1 MPSLQQTV
9 SPVDGR
15 VYVERSLASPA
26 DIDQTLMLAKQ
37 AKADWKRVPLAER
50 AAFCRRF
57 MANMLAKKEE
67 IGIELAWQMGRPVRY
82 ASREIERMAERAD
95 TMIGI
100 AEEALS
106 DITLEP
112 LAGFT
117 RFIRREP
124 LGVVFAIVPWNYPY
138 LTAVSSV
145 VPAIMAGNVVL
156 LKHSPQTPLCAE
168 RIAQAFADA
177 GLPPGVFQYLHMSV
191 EDTQR
196 VLQRPEVD
204 FVAFTGSVATGRAV
218 QHAVQDRF
226 IGVGLELGG
235 KDAAY
240 VRADASLEHAA
251 ENVMDGAFFN
261 SGQSCCAIERIYVH
275 EDVYDRF
282 VAQAVEVTRAY
293 VLGSPLEAETT
304 LGPLVRT
311 GAATFVRGQIA
322 EAVGQGACALI
333 DENEF
338 RLSRADTP
346 YLAPQILVNVDHSMR
361 VMHEESFGPVVGIMK
376 VASDEEAV
384 RLMNDST
391 FGLTASVWTTD
402 TDAALALGEQVEVGT
417 WFMNRCDYLD
427 PGLAWTGV
435 KESGRGCSLS
445 RIGYEHLTRPKSFHL
460 RTTL

>member
-1 MPSLQQTV
+1 MPVLQQTV

-15 VYVERSLASPA
+15 VYVERSLASSA
-26 DIDQTLMLAKQ
+26 EIDRALMLAQQ
-37 AKADWKRVPLAER
+37 AKADWKRVPLAAR

-57 MANMLAKKEE
+57 MANMLARKEE
-67 IGIELAWQMGRPVRY
+67 IGTELAWQMGRPIRY
-82 ASREIERMAERAD
+82 ASREIERMVERAD

-106 DITLEP
+106 DISLEP
-112 LAGFT
+112 LPGFT
-117 RFIRREP
+117 RFIKREP
-124 LGVVFAIVPWNYPY
+124 LGLVFAIVPWNYPY

-168 RIAQAFADA
+168 RMAEAFADA
-177 GLPPGVFQYLHMSV
+177 GLPPGVFQYLHLSV

-196 VLQRPEVD
+196 VLQRTEVD
-204 FVAFTGSVATGRAV
+204 FVAFTGSVTTGRAV
-218 QHAVQDRF
+218 QRAVQDRF

-240 VRADASLEHAA
+240 VCPDVDLSHAA
-251 ENVMDGAFFN
+251 ENIIDGAFFN
-261 SGQSCCAIERIYVH
+261 SGQSCCAIERVYVH
-275 EDVYDRF
+275 EAVYDRF

-293 VLGSPLEAETT
+293 MLGSPLEAETT
-304 LGPLVRT
+304 LGPLVCT
-311 GAATFVRGQIA
+311 GAADFVRGQIT

-333 DENEF
+333 DEREF
-338 RLSRADTP
+338 PASRADTP
-346 YLAPQILVNVDHSMR
+346 YLAPQILVKVDHSMR

-376 VASDEEAV
+376 VASDAEAV
-384 RLMNDST
+384 RLMNDSV
-391 FGLTASVWTTD
+391 FGLTASVWTAD

-460 RTTL
+460 RTTT